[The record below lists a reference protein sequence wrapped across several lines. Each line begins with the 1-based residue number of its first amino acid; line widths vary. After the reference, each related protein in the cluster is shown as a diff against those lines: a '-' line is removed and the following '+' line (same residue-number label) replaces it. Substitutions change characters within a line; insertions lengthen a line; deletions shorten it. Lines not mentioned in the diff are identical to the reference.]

1 MSTVVLPVSVAKQR
15 FTELVKGSGE
25 MYDRFLVT
33 RNGKEAAVIMSAEE
47 DAGLL
52 ETLDILGNKGEVKAI
67 AAGAAQARSGK
78 TVPFD
83 KYVASKRKSSR
94 RDAKH

>member
-1 MSTVVLPVSVAKQR
+1 MSIVVLPVSEAKQR
-15 FTELVKGSGE
+15 FTELVKGSEE

-47 DAGLL
+47 YASLL

-67 AAGAAQARSGK
+67 VAGAAQARAGK
-78 TVPFD
+78 TMTLE
-83 KYVASKRKSSR
+83 KYVAGKRKASR
-94 RDAKH
+94 RNAKH